1 MQFQT
6 KEHLSDQFRAIFK
19 TTPNWLPSNVRRV
32 KWSVITAIPQRNAL
46 GLNCDASEQKGKVV
60 HLDDGLLIVK
70 VKPSQYCLVD
80 PALIRKDHNVLV
92 GAKITVH
99 PYKRKS
105 LDDGLPLDAPRS
117 DGRGCTRMLIGET
130 RTKLPGRPTEGY
142 LSDLADQLEA
152 CPMPD
157 GYRTMANAL
166 ADWKATD
173 FAWISEDTTLTF
185 ELRFSIDAPAYA
197 GPVTIAYDRACDTYT
212 LRHGGLSERPLTG
225 KAGVQA
231 EIPDIHFDEL
241 ATHLSTL
248 AGDQDTWCLVT
259 ILPVAKSKAA

>member
-19 TTPNWLPSNVRRV
+19 TNPDWLPSNVRRV

-46 GLNCDASEQKGKVV
+46 GLNCDASEQTGEVV
-60 HLDDGLLIVK
+60 HLDDGLLILK

-80 PALIRKDHNVLV
+80 PSLIPKDQNVLV
-92 GAKITVH
+92 GAIVTVQ

-105 LDDGLPLDAPRS
+105 LEDGLPLDAPRS
-117 DGRGCTRMLIGET
+117 DGRGCTSMLIGET

-173 FAWISEDTTLTF
+173 FAWVSDDTTLTF
-185 ELRFSIDAPAYA
+185 ELRFTIDAPAYA

-212 LRHGGLSERPLTG
+212 LRYEDSVDRPLTDR
-225 KAGVQA
+225 AGVLI
-231 EIPDIHFDEL
+231 EVPDIHFDEL
-241 ATHLSTL
+241 ASHLSNL
-248 AGDQDTWCLVT
+248 AGDQDIWCLVT
-259 ILPVAKSKAA
+259 MLPVSKSKAA